1 MKAVVKAASGPGQVE
16 LRHVARPH
24 PGEGEVLLEIGAA
37 GICGSDLHIF
47 ADEYPYC
54 PPVTLG
60 HEFAGTIVEIG
71 EGVVG
76 WEIGDRVT
84 SMPFA
89 VVCGTCRHCREGD
102 FGLCDSRL
110 SYGSGV
116 DGAFAEYLA
125 VSASRLYRLPDRQDF
140 SAGCLTEPVACAT
153 KAVFEIG
160 EVQPGERVAVLG
172 PGPIGLLTTQVVRA
186 VGAQAMLVGLRS
198 DAARLDLGQTLGANH
213 IFYADDPGT
222 CEQMTEVVGADGID
236 VVFECS
242 GAAAALRL
250 GLQLARKKGRI
261 IQVGLFGKRVQ
272 VDPDLVVFKQLAL
285 RGTLMSNRK
294 SWERALDLTG
304 SGQVDTGC
312 LVSNVFPLEDWEEAF
327 ARASEQSGL
336 KVIFQP

>member
-1 MKAVVKAASGPGQVE
+1 VKAIVKVAAGQGHVE
-16 LRHVARPH
+16 LRDVPRPQ
-24 PGEGEVLLEIGAA
+24 PGKGEVLLEIGAA

-47 ADEYPYC
+47 ADEYPYH

-89 VVCGTCRHCREGD
+89 IVCGTCRHCREGD

-125 VSASRLYRLPDRQDF
+125 VKASRLYRLPDRQDF
-140 SAGCLTEPVACAT
+140 SAGCLTEPLACAT

-160 EVQPGERVAVLG
+160 NVQPGEQVAILG
-172 PGPIGLLTTQVVRA
+172 PGPIGLLTTQVVSA
-186 VGAQAMLVGLRS
+186 VGAQAMLIGLRS
-198 DAARLDLGQTLGANH
+198 DAARLDLGRTLGASQ
-213 IFYADDPGT
+213 IFYADDPARASRL
-222 CEQMTEVVGADGID
+222 TEVTGADGVD

-242 GAAAALRL
+242 GAGAALRL
-250 GLQLARKKGRI
+250 GLKLARKKGRI
-261 IQVGLFGKRVQ
+261 IQVGLFGRGVE
-272 VDPDLVVFKQLAL
+272 VDSDLIVLKQLAL
-285 RGTLMSNRK
+285 RGSLMSDRK
-294 SWERALDLTG
+294 SWERALDMTG

-312 LVSNVFPLEDWEEAF
+312 LISNVFPLEDWEEAF

-336 KVIFQP
+336 N